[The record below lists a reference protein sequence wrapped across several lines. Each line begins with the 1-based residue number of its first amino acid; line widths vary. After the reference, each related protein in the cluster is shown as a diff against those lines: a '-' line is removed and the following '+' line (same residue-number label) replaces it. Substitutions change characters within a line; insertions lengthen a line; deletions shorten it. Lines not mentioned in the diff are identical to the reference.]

1 MSAPRGNLHK
11 ESVYLDAGIALSRGL
26 RIGEVV
32 RQRITTEALAR
43 KVSAVRA
50 DRSADIIKR
59 TDEEREQR
67 DG

>member
-11 ESVYLDAGIALSRGL
+11 EGVYLDAEIALSRGL
-26 RIGEVV
+26 RTDEVV
-32 RQRITTEALAR
+32 RRRVTTEALAR

-59 TDEEREQR
+59 TDEGREQR
-67 DG
+67 NG